1 MKILF
6 MGTPDFAVGSLKM
19 LNKKHKVVGVFTK
32 PDKVNK
38 RGNKVS
44 FSPVK
49 KYALENDLKVY
60 QPESVKAIETL
71 ELVKSLAPDIIVVIA
86 YGKILPKELIEIP
99 RYKIINVHAS
109 LLPKYRGA
117 APIHYSIVNGDEKT
131 GVSIMYIVE
140 KLDAGD
146 VILQKET
153 DIEEEDTLET
163 VYDRLAKLGEK
174 ALEEA
179 LVLIENGKENP
190 KPQNEDEATFVKPIS
205 KEEAQINW
213 NQSKEKIYNFVRGMN
228 PFPCAYTFLN
238 QKRFKIYEV
247 EKKET
252 DLNGEVGEVIDL
264 IKGKGPLVKVENG
277 AVILKQVR
285 PENKKILTGKDLIN
299 GNFISKGDIFATR
312 NVRK

>member
-19 LNKKHKVVGVFTK
+19 LNEKYDVVGVFTK

-49 KYALENDLKVY
+49 KYALDNDLKVY
-60 QPESVKAIETL
+60 QPESVKSNETL
-71 ELVKSLAPDIIVVIA
+71 DLVRSLKPDIIIVIA
-86 YGKILPKELIEIP
+86 YGKILPNELIEIP
-99 RYKIINVHAS
+99 KFKIINVHAS

-117 APIHYSIVNGDEKT
+117 APIHYSIINGDEKT

-153 DIEEEDTLET
+153 KIKEEDILET
-163 VYDRLAKLGEK
+163 VYDRLAKLGEEALGE
-174 ALEEA
+174 ALE
-179 LVLIENGKENP
+179 LIKDGKQNP
-190 KPQNEDEATFVKPIS
+190 KAQNESEVSFVKPIS

-213 NQSKEKIYNFVRGMN
+213 NQTKENIYNFVRGMN
-228 PFPCAYTFLN
+228 PFPCSYTFLN
-238 QKRFKIYEV
+238 QKRYKIYEV
-247 EKKET
+247 EKVET
-252 DLNGEVGEVIDL
+252 DFVGEIGEVIDL
-264 IKGKGPLVKVENG
+264 IKGKGPLIKVENG
-277 AVILKQVR
+277 AVILKQVK

-299 GNFISKGDIFATR
+299 GNFISKGDRFENRI
-312 NVRK
+312 NK